1 MGTAF
6 IALGL
11 VWISI
16 AFIVPAVLV
25 LAQRAMLGREP
36 VPRRGPAPAVSVLK
50 PLRGVDAALES
61 NLTTLFRQEFAEYEV
76 LLGAADADDP
86 SLDVARRVAAA
97 HPHVPSRV
105 IADARKVGRNPKVN
119 NLANLA
125 RHARHEVLV
134 VSDSN
139 VSVAPDYLA
148 RLVARL
154 EEPGVGLVT
163 SPIRARP
170 NRSLG
175 ASLESL
181 QLNTYVMGGV
191 GALTLWFNG
200 VCCVGKSMAF
210 RRRDLEAIGGF
221 HFLGRHLAEDQVSGE
236 ELKRAGHVVT
246 VESAPVD
253 NVLGE
258 LGVRDFCARHLR
270 WARIRRWMAPAAYAG
285 EILSNPVAAAIVA
298 FAVLPSATAACIA
311 ASIVAFRSACD
322 ASMEA
327 RLGIRRAV
335 IAYPALLLLKE
346 SLTLALWPVP
356 FVSRAVSWRGNR
368 FLLGPRSVLQPMPR
382 ADVGA
387 MLMPPDVVLDWDP
400 EGDPVA
406 ATA

>member
-1 MGTAF
+1 MGTALF
-6 IALGL
+6 ALGL
-11 VWISI
+11 AWLSI

-25 LAQRAMLGREP
+25 LAQRAMLRRGHA
-36 VPRRGPAPAVSVLK
+36 PRRGPAAAVSVLK
-50 PLRGVDAALES
+50 PLRGVDAGLES
-61 NLTTLFRQEFAEYEV
+61 NLTTLFRQDFAEYEV

-86 SLDVARRVAAA
+86 ALDVARRVAAA
-97 HPHVPSRV
+97 HPHVRSRV
-105 IADARKVGRNPKVN
+105 IADARRVGHNPKVN
-119 NLANLA
+119 NLANLT

-139 VSVAPDYLA
+139 VSVAPDYLG
-148 RLVARL
+148 RLVGRL
-154 EEPGVGLVT
+154 AEPGVGLVT

-170 NRSLG
+170 NASLG

-191 GALTLWFNG
+191 GALTLWFGG

-210 RRRDLEAIGGF
+210 RRSDLEAIGGF

-236 ELKRAGHVVT
+236 EFRRAGHAVT

-258 LGVRDFCARHLR
+258 LGVREFCARHLR

-285 EILSNPVAAAIVA
+285 EILSNPVAAALVA
-298 FAVLPSATAACIA
+298 FAVLPVEAAGPIA
-311 ASIVAFRSACD
+311 VLTVVFRSLCD
-322 ASMEA
+322 ASMER
-327 RLGIRRAV
+327 RLGIRRAAL
-335 IAYPALLLLKE
+335 AYPALLLLKE

-368 FLLGPRSVLQPMPR
+368 FLIGPRSVLQPVPR
-382 ADVGA
+382 PDAGSA
-387 MLMPPDVVLDWDP
+387 LMPPDVVLDWDP